1 MKQLLYIALLLFSG
15 HSVLAAS
22 YTCHTEAGELQ
33 SHIPTSGESVT
44 QLTVTGT
51 LDARDFAYMGDSL
64 TNLNLIDLEDCTIA
78 AYESRDTYL
87 GNQARFEAHTL
98 PAHTFLGFQKLTMVK
113 LPKGTQVIGE
123 AAFAGCPALTT
134 IVWGEQLRSI
144 GDLAFSGCPA
154 LDTPLPA
161 TLRSIGEYSFAGCT
175 AYTELNLESAP
186 LKSIGA
192 NAFAGCTR
200 LAAIALPASLQ
211 TIGDRC
217 FAGCS
222 ALTAIALPAALQ
234 SLGEGCFAYCTS
246 LSQVDMKRILLTS
259 IPAYAFDHCTSLT
272 SLHTP
277 AMTEEIGEGA
287 FYYCTSL
294 LDCTLPTRLRE
305 IADYAFAG
313 CSRMEHLS
321 FLPEGLERIGRWP
334 FYGMR
339 QLYSATIPSTVTYIG
354 DHAFDSCTRL
364 AAVMA
369 YPTEPPALGE
379 EVFLNVQQAD
389 CALGAPDESIELYR
403 NAPQW
408 QEFDIRHFSNR
419 EEIADDHTLQVYF
432 EHEILR
438 VKASDP
444 MQKIALYTL
453 DGRIVHREEGETYE
467 WAIDTRSY
475 TGPIF
480 VLSIQMQSG
489 EYRHL
494 KVGRNR

>member
-1 MKQLLYIALLLFSG
+1 M
-15 HSVLAAS
+15 
-22 YTCHTEAGELQ
+22 TEE
-33 SHIPTSGESVT
+33 
-44 QLTVTGT
+44 
-51 LDARDFAYMGDSL
+51 
-64 TNLNLIDLEDCTIA
+64 
-78 AYESRDTYL
+78 
-87 GNQARFEAHTL
+87 
-98 PAHTFLGFQKLTMVK
+98 
-113 LPKGTQVIGE
+113 IGE
-123 AAFAGCPALTT
+123 GAF
-134 IVWGEQLRSI
+134 
-144 GDLAFSGCPA
+144 
-154 LDTPLPA
+154 
-161 TLRSIGEYSFAGCT
+161 Y
-175 AYTELNLESAP
+175 
-186 LKSIGA
+186 
-192 NAFAGCTR
+192 
-200 LAAIALPASLQ
+200 
-211 TIGDRC
+211 
-217 FAGCS
+217 
-222 ALTAIALPAALQ
+222 
-234 SLGEGCFAYCTS
+234 YCTS

-444 MQKIALYTL
+444 MRQIALYTL
-453 DGRIVHREEGETYE
+453 DGRIVHREEGDTHE
-467 WAIDTRSY
+467 WDIDTHSY

>member
-51 LDARDFAYMGDSL
+51 LDARDFAYISDSL
-64 TNLNLIDLEDCTIA
+64 TNLNSIDLEGSTIA

-98 PAHTFLGFQKLTMVK
+98 PAHTFLGFQKLMMVK
-113 LPKGTQVIGE
+113 LPQGTRAIGE
-123 AAFAGCPALTT
+123 AAFAGCPTLTT
-134 IVWGEQLRSI
+134 VAWGEQLQSI

-161 TLRSIGEYSFAGCT
+161 TLRSIGEYGFAGCT

-222 ALTAIALPAALQ
+222 ALTAIALSESVQA
-234 SLGEGCFAYCTS
+234 LGESCFAYCTS
-246 LSQVDMKRILLTS
+246 LSQVDMQHTRLS
-259 IPAYAFDHCTSLT
+259 AIPPYAFDHCTSLA
-272 SLHTP
+272 SLHAPT
-277 AMTEEIGEGA
+277 AIEEIGEGA
-287 FYYCTSL
+287 FYYCSSL
-294 LDCTLPTRLRE
+294 LDCTLPASLRE

-354 DHAFDSCTRL
+354 DHAFDNCTRL
-364 AAVMA
+364 AAVRA
-369 YPTEPPALGE
+369 CPTEPPTLGE

-389 CALGAPDESIELYR
+389 CTLGAPDESIELYR

-408 QEFDIRHFSNR
+408 QEFDIRRFSNR

-444 MQKIALYTL
+444 MRQIALYTL
-453 DGRIVHREEGETYE
+453 DGRIVHREEGDTHE